1 MAEELEQ
8 QLTEFL
14 LNNHMYGD
22 QFAGDLINL
31 FKCHSGEYVKKNIGS
46 YIYSDYSHNYYSM
59 TDNFAVFLNVSV
71 NSYNLYIIHKSRK
84 MNIFR
89 LYGRSLLTKFYMSD
103 IEELR
108 EDFNDDR
115 LGEFM
120 RKICNEESCERVYRV
135 NVEWL
140 FTRIP
145 TKSARN

>member
-1 MAEELEQ
+1 
-8 QLTEFL
+8 
-14 LNNHMYGD
+14 
-22 QFAGDLINL
+22 
-31 FKCHSGEYVKKNIGS
+31 
-46 YIYSDYSHNYYSM
+46 
-59 TDNFAVFLNVSV
+59 
-71 NSYNLYIIHKSRK
+71 
-84 MNIFR
+84 
-89 LYGRSLLTKFYMSD
+89 MSD

>member
-1 MAEELEQ
+1 MSAELEK
-8 QLTEFL
+8 QLTDFL
-14 LNNHMYGD
+14 LTNRIYNGR
-22 QFAGDLINL
+22 FVGDLINL
-31 FKCHSGEYVKKNIGS
+31 FKCHSGEYVKKDLDSIH
-46 YIYSDYSHNYYSM
+46 SDYSRNYYSM
-59 TDNFAVFLNVSV
+59 TDNFAVYLNVSV
-71 NSYNLYIIHKSRK
+71 NSYDLYIIHKSRK
-84 MNIFR
+84 MSIFR